1 MGTSSRKSENPGYIA
16 SVLSRNFSN
25 TFLFISVLV
34 PILKVKSGVNKIVF
48 IFICYTPY
56 GVMPESQK
64 KAIAIKSKICYIID
78 IKRAIAHKGV
88 DQLSK

>member
-1 MGTSSRKSENPGYIA
+1 MPLFNLIITFAYMAP
-16 SVLSRNFSN
+16 VFSRNFSN